1 MNGFVTRG
9 RQVTNVNCEY
19 VLPEG
24 QNNLTNGR
32 RRISKSLYLVVPSV
46 CVCVC
51 VRTERAE
58 PCVVNYEER
67 ACGQMSAQHPLSS
80 FDPLISNF
88 PR

>member
-51 VRTERAE
+51 V
-58 PCVVNYEER
+58 CV
-67 ACGQMSAQHPLSS
+67 CGQKERSRVS
-80 FDPLISNF
+80 LIMKKGHAD
-88 PR
+88 R